1 MNKTERA
8 VTRFETGFSCSQAVF
23 SPYAEEMGL
32 DKNTALKIAGTFG
45 GGMGRTGQTCGA
57 VTGALMA
64 LGLKYGATD
73 AADKETKEQAYVL
86 VQEFSRRFATRNG
99 DDLSCKGLLGCDIS
113 TPDGQKMAAEL
124 GLYKSICPKLVKD
137 AAEIVEEL
145 LAGQGE

>member
-1 MNKTERA
+1 MDSKELA
-8 VTRFETGFSCSQAVF
+8 VSRFQAGFSCSQAVF

-32 DKNTALKIAGTFG
+32 DKDTALKIAGTFG

-73 AADKETKEQAYVL
+73 AADKETKEQAYARA
-86 VQEFSRRFATRNG
+86 QEFARRFAVRNG

-113 TPDGQKMAAEL
+113 TPDGQKMAQEL
-124 GLYKSICPKLVKD
+124 GLYKSICPKLVSD
-137 AAEIVEEL
+137 AAEIVAEM
-145 LAGQGE
+145 LAD